1 MHRFDDLPTR
11 TQLQTKVGAARK
23 LPPLN
28 GVTKTNCKKKAV
40 RIHSLNFLPKTI
52 RQTITLLRA
61 KRTATALQAPV
72 FVVEANAEKQAK
84 SVIAKTCDEWET
96 IRQHR
101 QIVQLLPQKVDT
113 VVKNLFFARNETG
126 ADVACLLLC
135 KRITFQRGVLFVVEP
150 GIVLP
155 LTAVGAVHLFHCQV
169 PLGAT

>member
-28 GVTKTNCKKKAV
+28 GETKTNCKKGCEN
-40 RIHSLNFLPKTI
+40 SQPEFLQKTI
-52 RQTITLLRA
+52 RQTITFLRA

-150 GIVLP
+150 RIVLP
-155 LTAVGAVHLFHCQV
+155 LTAVGAVHLFHRQV

>member
-61 KRTATALQAPV
+61 KRTATVLQAPV
-72 FVVEANAEKQAK
+72 FVVEAMPKN
-84 SVIAKTCDEWET
+84 
-96 IRQHR
+96 RQ
-101 QIVQLLPQKVDT
+101 K
-113 VVKNLFFARNETG
+113 A
-126 ADVACLLLC
+126 
-135 KRITFQRGVLFVVEP
+135 
-150 GIVLP
+150 
-155 LTAVGAVHLFHCQV
+155 
-169 PLGAT
+169 

>member
-1 MHRFDDLPTR
+1 MHRFDDLPTG

-28 GVTKTNCKKKAV
+28 GETETNNKKGCEN
-40 RIHSLNFLPKTI
+40 SQPEFLQKTI

-61 KRTATALQAPV
+61 KRTATVLQAPV

>member
-1 MHRFDDLPTR
+1 M
-11 TQLQTKVGAARK
+11 
-23 LPPLN
+23 
-28 GVTKTNCKKKAV
+28 
-40 RIHSLNFLPKTI
+40 

-61 KRTATALQAPV
+61 KRTATVLQAPV

-101 QIVQLLPQKVDT
+101 QTVQLLPQKVDT

-135 KRITFQRGVLFVVEP
+135 KRIAF
-150 GIVLP
+150 
-155 LTAVGAVHLFHCQV
+155 
-169 PLGAT
+169 